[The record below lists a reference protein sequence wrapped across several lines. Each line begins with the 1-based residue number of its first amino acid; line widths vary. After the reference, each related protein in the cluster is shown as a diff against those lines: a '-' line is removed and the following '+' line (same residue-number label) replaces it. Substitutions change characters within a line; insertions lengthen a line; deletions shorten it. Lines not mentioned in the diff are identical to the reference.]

1 MVSIINTIQM
11 VIMAKT
17 INSFYIILVAKMVR
31 KLANIK
37 KLDTIITIST
47 KLERYENRCLE
58 SEGRA
63 GEDRALN
70 GHCDA

>member
-1 MVSIINTIQM
+1 MV
-11 VIMAKT
+11 VIAKT
-17 INSFYIILVAKMVR
+17 INIIAAIFVAIMAR

-63 GEDRALN
+63 GEDRALD
-70 GHCDA
+70 GHRDA

>member
-1 MVSIINTIQM
+1 MAII
-11 VIMAKT
+11 VKT
-17 INSFYIILVAKMVR
+17 INSITTMFVAKMVR
-31 KLANIK
+31 KLANVK

-70 GHCDA
+70 GHRDA